1 MGSTGRFRAGGSRA
15 CLTLLALLGTQQL
28 LLPAGVL
35 ATSSTPTTSPSGSG
49 QVLTP
54 AERRQLWATVDVC
67 NAPDDPPHT
76 IGIRASMPGVS
87 TSHEEMY
94 VRFRLQHMES
104 AQDRWVNLSDGADS
118 GYVKIGEAKMARQ
131 YGWLFV
137 LKPATGAKALTLRGV
152 VTFQWRN
159 GTTIV
164 QTLSRPTTA
173 GHKSLA
179 GADPPDFSAASCLL
193 S

>member
-1 MGSTGRFRAGGSRA
+1 MGRPSAGGSRA
-15 CLTLLALLGTQQL
+15 WLTLPAMIGALQL
-28 LLPAGVL
+28 LAPAGVL
-35 ATSSTPTTSPSGSG
+35 ASSSAPSVAPSSSG
-49 QVLTP
+49 PLLSAP
-54 AERRQLWATVDVC
+54 ERRELWATVDVC

-76 IGIRASMPGVS
+76 IGIRGSAPGVAGEA
-87 TSHEEMY
+87 HEELY
-94 VRFRLQHMES
+94 IRFRLQHLE
-104 AQDRWVNLSDGADS
+104 AATGRWVNLSDGADS
-118 GYVKIGEAKMARQ
+118 GFALVGPAKMARQ

-137 LKPATGAKALTLRGV
+137 LKPAAGAKALTLRGV
-152 VTFQWRN
+152 VTFQWRA

-179 GADPPDFSAASCLL
+179 GADPAGFSAATCLL

>member
-1 MGSTGRFRAGGSRA
+1 MGSRERFRACGSRA
-15 CLTLLALLGTQQL
+15 CLALAALLGGQL
-28 LLPAGVL
+28 LLAPAAL
-35 ATSSTPTTSPSGSG
+35 PASAATPTSSPSGPG
-49 QVLTP
+49 QALTP

-87 TSHEEMY
+87 ASHEQMY
-94 VRFRLQHMES
+94 VRFRLQHLEA

-118 GYVKIGEAKMARQ
+118 GFVKIGEAKMARQ

-137 LKPATGAKALTLRGV
+137 LKPAAGARALTLRGV
-152 VTFQWRN
+152 VTFQWRDA
-159 GTTIV
+159 TAIV

-179 GADPPDFSAASCLL
+179 GADPAGFSAASCLL